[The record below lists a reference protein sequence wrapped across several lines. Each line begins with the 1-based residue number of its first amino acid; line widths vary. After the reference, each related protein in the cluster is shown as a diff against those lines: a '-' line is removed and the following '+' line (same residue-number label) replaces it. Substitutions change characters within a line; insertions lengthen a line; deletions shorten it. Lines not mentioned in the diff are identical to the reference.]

1 VFFINDCRENFNL
14 TVENPSVNYSNWAF
28 VPKDKSTI
36 VYGLGGIKG
45 VGEGAVESIVS
56 ARQTGGNFTDLYDF
70 CRRVDTKRVNKRTL
84 EALVRAG
91 CFDDFAASLRPDL
104 PADRAFDIRGALMAE
119 LPKAVQA
126 AEQERQN
133 DNLGMIDMFAEI
145 ADVTA
150 APPLP
155 TTPIWSDAERL
166 KGEKDTLG
174 LFLTGHPIDTYRDE
188 LKRYTKATLSKL
200 SETKFRET
208 TTFAGLI
215 MDVAN
220 FGNRVV
226 ISLDDG
232 TGRIEVSCYAERFAR
247 VKDKLKLETVVVIE
261 GTVREREGQLY
272 GALTDVM
279 TLTDARKRWLKKISV
294 KISGNDITLLQQLQ
308 SLLVKA
314 DNSTVHYLSHQLGNQ
329 VGNSMDYAMDSMD
342 TDNATQRLG
351 VPLNLSVYTQ
361 YASAELQMPAHW
373 QIVPDDETFNQLKS
387 WVAPE
392 HLTLEF

>member
-1 VFFINDCRENFNL
+1 MDWVASKAL
-14 TVENPSVNYSNWAF
+14 AKAQSNPS
-28 VPKDKSTI
+28 
-36 VYGLGGIKG
+36 L
-45 VGEGAVESIVS
+45 

-91 CFDDFAASLRPDL
+91 CFDDFAASLPWLASWHPLTFVAHWWPSYPR
-104 PADRAFDIRGALMAE
+104 RYKR
-119 LPKAVQA
+119 Q
-126 AEQERQN
+126 EQERQN

-145 ADVTA
+145 AEVTA

-188 LKRYTKATLSKL
+188 LSIIPKPPSSNL

-208 TTFAGLI
+208 TTFTGLI

-232 TGRIEVSCYAERFAR
+232 TGRIEVSCYAER
-247 VKDKLKLETVVVIE
+247 LPES
-261 GTVREREGQLY
+261 
-272 GALTDVM
+272 
-279 TLTDARKRWLKKISV
+279 KIS
-294 KISGNDITLLQQLQ
+294 
-308 SLLVKA
+308 
-314 DNSTVHYLSHQLGNQ
+314 
-329 VGNSMDYAMDSMD
+329 
-342 TDNATQRLG
+342 
-351 VPLNLSVYTQ
+351 
-361 YASAELQMPAHW
+361 
-373 QIVPDDETFNQLKS
+373 
-387 WVAPE
+387 
-392 HLTLEF
+392 